1 MISFLLFILTLSLS
15 GGLGQAKT
23 NNPQMK
29 YKGIDRNND
38 GVITREE
45 WRSTSDAFNN
55 LDTNRDNL
63 LTENEFNSTQSSNI
77 VERIFQEIF
86 R

>member
-1 MISFLLFILTLSLS
+1 
-15 GGLGQAKT
+15 
-23 NNPQMK
+23 MK